1 MNNAVRNAESVL
13 YALVSFL
20 PYLAVALWPFRSK
33 LRFSGAVTGVLIGV
47 MVLIQI
53 AAGLTASSG
62 YSAYTGLLSVLS
74 TLSYALFYLAAVK
87 QSPGKLLFVLLMIS
101 NIGNMVVMASKCL
114 EGVLFPELAVQT
126 YRWSFSVVSMCVQAV
141 VIPSTL
147 LFVRRFLQKA
157 LELPSETKTWNYLWL
172 IPLTFYLF
180 WYHGLYF
187 NSISSLEQALQPE
200 NTVFTVLIN
209 LGACIVYGVIANALQ
224 QADENVQLAAQN
236 HQLEI
241 QNLQY
246 ANLKERMDETRQVRH
261 DLRQHVTM
269 MYSFVREKQ
278 YEQLEEYLEQFVKR
292 VSKEKMITYCGNLA
306 LNAVF
311 SYYGQVAQEDGSEY
325 NVQASIPDQLPFQE
339 EDLTVLFGNLLEN
352 ACEGCRKVPQEKR
365 NIRVKMYEP
374 NPNVLVFSIENSSS
388 GELHREN
395 GRIRSTKHSGCG
407 IGTESARNI
416 VKRYNGVLNIENKD
430 GVFRVSG
437 MLSSV

>member
-1 MNNAVRNAESVL
+1 MNNAVRNAEAVL

-20 PYLAVALWPFRSK
+20 PYLALALWPFRGK
-33 LRFSGAVTGVLIGV
+33 LRFHKAVTGVLIGV
-47 MVLIQI
+47 IALIQI
-53 AAGLTASSG
+53 AVSLRASSG
-62 YSAYTGLLSVLS
+62 YSPYTGILSVFS
-74 TLSYALFYLAAVK
+74 TVSYALFYLAAVK
-87 QSPGKLLFVLLMIS
+87 ESPGKLLFVLLMVS

-141 VIPSTL
+141 VIPSAI
-147 LFVRRFLQKA
+147 LFVRHFLQKA
-157 LELPSETKTWNYLWL
+157 LELPLETKTWRYLWL

-187 NSISSLEQALQPE
+187 NNMSSLEQALQPE

-209 LGACIVYGVIANALQ
+209 LGACIVYSVVAGALQ
-224 QADENVQLAAQN
+224 QADENVRLAAQN

-246 ANLKERMDETRQVRH
+246 ANLKERMDETRRTRH
-261 DLRQHVTM
+261 DLRQHATT

-292 VSKEKMITYCGNLA
+292 VSMEKPIAYCGNLA

-311 SYYGQVAQEDGSEY
+311 SYYGQIAQEDGSEY
-325 NVQASIPDQLPFQE
+325 IVKASISDQLPFQE
-339 EDLTVLFGNLLEN
+339 EDLAVLFGNLLEN
-352 ACEGCRKVPQEKR
+352 ACEGCRRVSKEKR
-365 NIRVKMYEP
+365 NIRVKLYEP

-388 GELHREN
+388 GELQREN

-407 IGTESARNI
+407 IGTESAQNI
-416 VKRYNGVLNIENKD
+416 VKRHNGVLNIENKD
-430 GVFRVSG
+430 GIFCVSG